1 MKVMDRFC
9 VLINPDGEF
18 LFLGEKR
25 LLDTDFPTAADAA
38 AKNLKFTPAVHK
50 KSKQPVSQAIMVEY
64 TFKP

>member
-1 MKVMDRFC
+1 MDKAF
-9 VLINPDGEF
+9 D
-18 LFLGEKR
+18 K
-25 LLDTDFPTAADAA
+25 AAEAA